1 MMGISRRGASRTA
14 VRSLR
19 ESMMKR
25 ALGLFGNSFLRLLLC
40 ADKQDGFAIGNQLL
54 HELIRFIEARHR
66 LLQVNDMDAIAI
78 HKDEWLHLGVPA
90 TGLVT
95 EVYAG
100 FKKLLHGND
109 VRQKQIL
116 LRSQLDS
123 MKGPSTG
130 PRAGE
135 RVYLIDIS
143 DYTNYD
149 CGKMSLADL
158 EV

>member
-1 MMGISRRGASRTA
+1 
-14 VRSLR
+14 
-19 ESMMKR
+19 
-25 ALGLFGNSFLRLLLC
+25 
-40 ADKQDGFAIGNQLL
+40 
-54 HELIRFIEARHR
+54 
-66 LLQVNDMDAIAI
+66 MDAIAI

-123 MKGPSTG
+123 MKGLSTS

-135 RVYLIDIS
+135 RVYLIGIS
-143 DYTNYD
+143 DKLIMLVGR
-149 CGKMSLADL
+149 CPSLIWKYSTERAKTQENFAFWASTHLDG
-158 EV
+158 